1 MSSDTAWPAVTR
13 ESHDWIS
20 TIPAEL
26 LSRRIRERHRGAY
39 EAAIAPSIADRAV
52 RLPTDVLAIADE
64 ATFEITRFDT
74 MVGADLTPFG
84 AILLRTESA
93 SSSQIEHLTSGAKA
107 IALAEIGGGDQR
119 NAVEIVG
126 NVRAMRTAMNLD
138 GDIDERLLLD
148 MHTALM
154 VHDPET
160 AGRWRS
166 EQVWIGGDT
175 VGPHG
180 AAFVAPH
187 HTRVQGSIDDLLA
200 FIRRD
205 NIPALAHTA
214 IAHAQFET
222 IHPFVDGNGRTG
234 RALMHAMLRS
244 KGVTEQATV
253 PIAAGL
259 LTRVDD
265 YFAAL
270 TAYRAGDPAPIVH
283 QVAEATF
290 TALGNARML
299 VEDIHTIRERWE
311 SVIRSRRGSTPWR
324 LIDIALRQPVL
335 DAPTAADALGITDSN
350 AVRTIS
356 ALVEVGVLTEF
367 TGLRRNRLWQAREVL
382 DALDDFARRA
392 GKRTHRR

>member
-1 MSSDTAWPAVTR
+1 MTSDTAWPPVTW
-13 ESHDWIS
+13 ESHDWVP

-26 LSRRIRERHRGAY
+26 LSLRVRERHRGPY
-39 EAAIAPSIADRAV
+39 QSAIAPSIAEQAV
-52 RLPTDVLAIADE
+52 RLPTDVLAVADA
-64 ATFEITRFDT
+64 ATFEIARFDT

-107 IALAEIGGGDQR
+107 IALAEIGGSDQR

-126 NVRAMRTAMNLD
+126 NVRAMRTAMNLT
-138 GDIDERLLLD
+138 GDIDDQLLLE
-148 MHTALM
+148 MHAALM
-154 VHDPET
+154 VHEPTT

-166 EQVWIGGDT
+166 QQVWIGGDN

-187 HTRVQGSIDDLLA
+187 HARVPDSIDDLLR

-205 NIPALAHTA
+205 NIPVLAHTA
-214 IAHAQFET
+214 LAHAQFET
-222 IHPFVDGNGRTG
+222 IHPFIDGNGRTG
-234 RALMHAMLRS
+234 RALMHAMLRA
-244 KGVTEQATV
+244 KDVTEQVTV

-290 TALGNARML
+290 TALANARLL
-299 VEDIHTIRERWE
+299 VEDIHGIRARWE
-311 SVIRSRRGSTPWR
+311 SVILARRGSTPWR
-324 LIDIALRQPVL
+324 LIDIALRQPVF
-335 DAPTAADALGITDSN
+335 DATTAADALGIADSN
-350 AVRTIS
+350 AVRAIN

-367 TGLRRNRLWQAREVL
+367 TGMRRNRLWQAREVL
-382 DALDDFARRA
+382 DALDDFALRA
-392 GKRTHRR
+392 GKRVNGN

>member
-1 MSSDTAWPAVTR
+1 MPSDAVWPAVSW
-13 ESHDWIS
+13 EPYDWVP

-26 LSRRIRERHRGAY
+26 LSRRVRERHHGPY
-39 EAAIAPSIADRAV
+39 QAAVAPTITDRIV
-52 RLPTDVLAIADE
+52 QLPTDVLAIADA
-64 ATFEITRFDT
+64 ATFEIARFDT
-74 MVGADLTPFG
+74 TVGADLTPFG

-107 IALAEIGGGDQR
+107 VALAEIGNSDQR

-126 NVRAMRTAMNLD
+126 NVRAMRTALD
-138 GDIDERLLLD
+138 MDGEIDRRLLLE
-148 MHTALM
+148 MHAALM
-154 VHDPET
+154 VHDPQH
-160 AGRWRS
+160 AGRWRTQ
-166 EQVWIGGDT
+166 QVWIGGDN

-187 HTRVQGSIDDLLA
+187 HTRVPNSIDDLLA

-214 IAHAQFET
+214 LAHAQFET
-222 IHPFVDGNGRTG
+222 IHPFIDGNGRTG
-234 RALMHAMLRS
+234 RALMHAMLRT
-244 KGVTEQATV
+244 KGVTEQVTV

-270 TAYRAGDPAPIVH
+270 TAYRAGDPAPIVE

-290 TALGNARML
+290 TALGNARL
-299 VEDIHTIRERWE
+299 LIEDVHEIRARWE
-311 SVIRSRRGSTPWR
+311 SVIKTRRGSTPWR
-324 LIDIALRQPVL
+324 LIDIALRQPVF
-335 DAPTAADALGITDSN
+335 DATTAAEALGITDSN
-350 AVRTIS
+350 AVRAIN

-392 GKRTHRR
+392 GKRTNGN

>member
-1 MSSDTAWPAVTR
+1 MPSDVAWPSVTW
-13 ESHDWIS
+13 ESYEWTPS
-20 TIPAEL
+20 IPAEL
-26 LSRRIRERHRGAY
+26 LSRRVRERHMGPYR
-39 EAAIAPSIADRAV
+39 AAVVPTIGEQPVCLPS
-52 RLPTDVLAIADE
+52 DVLAAADA
-64 ATFEITRFDT
+64 ATVEITRFDT
-74 MVGADLTPFG
+74 LVGADLTPFG

-107 IALAEIGGGDQR
+107 IALAEIGGTDQR

-126 NVRAMRTAMNLD
+126 NVRAMRTAMNLA
-138 GDIDERLLLD
+138 GEVDERLLLE
-148 MHTALM
+148 MHAALM
-154 VHDPET
+154 VHEPEA

-166 EQVWIGGDT
+166 QQVWIGGDN

-187 HTRVQGSIDDLLA
+187 HARIPGSIDDLLR
-200 FIRRD
+200 FIQRD
-205 NIPALAHTA
+205 DIPALAHTA
-214 IAHAQFET
+214 LAHAQFET
-222 IHPFVDGNGRTG
+222 IHPFIDGNGRTG

-283 QVAEATF
+283 QVAEATLI
-290 TALGNARML
+290 ALGNARLL
-299 VEDIHTIRERWE
+299 VADIHRIRERWE
-311 SVIRSRRGSTPWR
+311 SVVRARRGSTPWR
-324 LIDIALRQPVL
+324 LIDVALRQPVF
-335 DAPTAADALGITDSN
+335 DATTAADALGIADSN
-350 AVRTIS
+350 AVRAIN
-356 ALVEVGVLTEF
+356 ALVEAGVLTEF
-367 TGLRRNRLWQAREVL
+367 TGMRRNRLWQAREVL

-392 GKRTHRR
+392 GKRTPAT

>member
-1 MSSDTAWPAVTR
+1 MSSDAAWPPATW
-13 ESHDWIS
+13 ESHDWIP

-26 LSRRIRERHRGAY
+26 LSRRVRERHRGAY
-39 EAAIAPSIADRAV
+39 LSAIAPAIADQAV
-52 RLPTDVLAIADE
+52 QLPTDVLAVADA
-64 ATFEITRFDT
+64 ATFEIARFDT

-107 IALAEIGGGDQR
+107 IALAEIGGSDQR
-119 NAVEIVG
+119 DAVEIVG

-148 MHTALM
+148 MHAALM
-154 VHDPET
+154 VHDPEA

-187 HTRVQGSIDDLLA
+187 HTRVRGSIDDLLG
-200 FIRRD
+200 FIRRED
-205 NIPALAHTA
+205 IPVLAHTA

-234 RALMHAMLRS
+234 RALMHAMLRA

-265 YFAAL
+265 YFSAL

-290 TALGNARML
+290 TALSNARML
-299 VEDIHTIRERWE
+299 VEDIHTIRDRWE
-311 SVIRSRRGSTPWR
+311 SVIRTRRGSTPWR
-324 LIDIALRQPVL
+324 LIDIALRQPVF
-335 DAPTAADALGITDSN
+335 DASTAAAAVGITDSN
-350 AVRTIS
+350 AVRAIG
-356 ALVEVGVLTEF
+356 ALVEVGILTEF

>member
-1 MSSDTAWPAVTR
+1 MRARHTGPYRAAVVP
-13 ESHDWIS
+13 
-20 TIPAEL
+20 TIAEQSVCL
-26 LSRRIRERHRGAY
+26 
-39 EAAIAPSIADRAV
+39 PS
-52 RLPTDVLAIADE
+52 DVLAAADA
-64 ATFEITRFDT
+64 ATVEITRFDT
-74 MVGADLTPFG
+74 LVGADLTPFG

-107 IALAEIGGGDQR
+107 IALAEIGGTDQR

-126 NVRAMRTAMNLD
+126 NVRAMRTAMNLV
-138 GDIDERLLLD
+138 GEVDERLLLE
-148 MHTALM
+148 MHAALM
-154 VHDPET
+154 VHEPES
-160 AGRWRS
+160 AGRWRAQ
-166 EQVWIGGDT
+166 QVWIGGDN

-187 HTRVQGSIDDLLA
+187 HARVPDSIDDLLR

-205 NIPALAHTA
+205 DIPALAHTA
-214 IAHAQFET
+214 LAHAHFET
-222 IHPFVDGNGRTG
+222 IHPFIDGNGRTG
-234 RALMHAMLRS
+234 RAMLHAMLRS

-290 TALGNARML
+290 IALGNARLL
-299 VEDIHTIRERWE
+299 VADIHRIRERWE
-311 SVIRSRRGSTPWR
+311 SAVRARRGSTPWR
-324 LIDIALRQPVL
+324 LIDVALRQPVF
-335 DAPTAADALGITDSN
+335 DAATAADALGIADSN
-350 AVRTIS
+350 AVRAIN

-367 TGLRRNRLWQAREVL
+367 TGMRRNRLWQAREVL

-392 GKRTHRR
+392 GKRTPAT

>member
-1 MSSDTAWPAVTR
+1 MSSDTAWPPVAW
-13 ESHDWIS
+13 ESHDWIP
-20 TIPAEL
+20 TIPVEL
-26 LSRRIRERHRGAY
+26 LSRRIRERHRGSY
-39 EAAIAPSIADRAV
+39 EAAIAPSIANQAV
-52 RLPTDVLAIADE
+52 QLPTDVLAVADA

-74 MVGADLTPFG
+74 SVGADRTPFG

-107 IALAEIGGGDQR
+107 IALAEIGGSDQR

-138 GDIDERLLLD
+138 GDIDEQLLLD
-148 MHTALM
+148 MHAALM

-166 EQVWIGGDT
+166 VQVWIGGDT

-187 HTRVQGSIDDLLA
+187 HTRVPGSIDDLLD

-205 NIPALAHTA
+205 DIPALAHTA
-214 IAHAQFET
+214 LAHAQFET
-222 IHPFVDGNGRTG
+222 IHPFIDGNGRTG
-234 RALMHAMLRS
+234 RAMMHAMLRS

-270 TAYRAGDPAPIVH
+270 TAYRAGDPAPIVR

-299 VEDIHTIRERWE
+299 VEDIRTLRERWE
-311 SVIRSRRGSTPWR
+311 SAIRSRRGSTPWQ
-324 LIDIALRQPVL
+324 LIDIALRQPVF
-335 DAPTAADALGITDSN
+335 DASTAAHALGTTDSN
-350 AVRTIS
+350 AVRAIN
-356 ALVEVGVLTEF
+356 ALVDSGILTEF
-367 TGLRRNRLWQAREVL
+367 TGQRRNRLWQAREVL

-392 GKRTHRR
+392 GKRTNGH